1 MILIAMLAIGG
12 FLVALVFFAWCLQGL
27 VEFMITHWARLGRVK
42 RVGFSALFLFTLS
55 LALEGL
61 ASFDKYFK
69 VLLGG

>member
-12 FLVALVFFAWCLQGL
+12 FLVALIFFAWCLQGL
-27 VEFMITHWARLGRVK
+27 AEFMITHWARLGRVK
-42 RVGFSALFLFTLS
+42 RVGFSALFLFALS